1 MDNNRKSDIK
11 QYFRHFRVPFII
23 TAVLLVIWL
32 IGTFAFKHGE
42 NVTYVSGNTE
52 RVYGSQRV
60 FDFGDQLTDD
70 EESELSAK
78 ISEAESLTA
87 LDIVIVTL
95 NESLENYEPEY
106 RSKYTMEIT
115 PDKYVMVYADKF
127 WEDGKFGFDKP
138 QVLNGKTDSGD
149 GVILVD
155 NVYRE
160 ADGHIYTWMGTT
172 GKAQE
177 RYSDYDI
184 DYCLDVFYEEV
195 EYDYYQACVDFVEQ
209 IVKDNT
215 SSYNEFEGLLEAFF
229 DILVIISLVVT
240 LVYFLAHKS
249 SKAAANTVKNETYLE
264 GMPEFPIREDHF
276 IRKSVTKTRIDT
288 SSGGGGGGHGGG
300 GGSHISGGGGSHG
313 GGGHSR

>member
-1 MDNNRKSDIK
+1 MDTNRKADIK
-11 QYFRHFRVPFII
+11 QYFRNFRVPLII
-23 TAVLLVIWL
+23 TGVLLVIWL
-32 IGTFAFKHGE
+32 IGTVAFPHE
-42 NVTYVSGNTE
+42 EAVTYVSGNTE

-60 FDFGDQLTDD
+60 FDYGDQLTGE
-70 EESELSAK
+70 EESKLEAK

-95 NESLENYEPEY
+95 NESLENYELEY

-127 WEDGKFGFDKP
+127 WEDGKFGFDKH
-138 QVLNGKTDSGD
+138 QVLNGQTDSGD

-160 ADGHIYTWMGTT
+160 ADGSIYTWMGTT

-177 RYSDYDI
+177 RYSSYDI
-184 DYCLDVFYEEV
+184 DHCLDVFYEEV
-195 EYDYYQACVDFVEQ
+195 EYDYYRACVDFVEQ

-215 SSYNEFEGLLEAFF
+215 SSHNEFQGLLEEFF
-229 DILVIISLVVT
+229 GIAVIIALVVT
-240 LVYFLAHKS
+240 LVYFLIHKS

-264 GMPEFPIREDHF
+264 GMPEFPIREDRF
-276 IRKSVTKTRIDT
+276 IRKSVTKTRIET
-288 SSGGGGGGHGGG
+288 SSGGPGGGGGGGG
-300 GGSHISGGGGSHG
+300 HISGGGGSHG

>member
-1 MDNNRKSDIK
+1 MDNNRKADIK
-11 QYFRHFRVPFII
+11 QYFHNFRVPLII
-23 TAVLLVIWL
+23 TGVLLIIWL
-32 IGTFAFKHGE
+32 IGTFVIPHEEA
-42 NVTYVSGNTE
+42 VTYVSGNTE

-60 FDFGDQLTDD
+60 FDYGDQLTND
-70 EESELSAK
+70 EESKLEAK

-106 RSKYTMEIT
+106 RSRYTMEIT
-115 PDKYVMVYADKF
+115 PEKYVMVYADKF

-155 NVYRE
+155 NVFRE
-160 ADGHIYTWMGTT
+160 ADGNIYTWMGTS
-172 GKAQE
+172 GKAQD
-177 RYSDYDI
+177 RYSEYDI

-195 EYDYYQACVDFVEQ
+195 EYDYYQACADFVDE

-215 SSYNEFEGLLEAFF
+215 SSHNDFDGLLESFF
-229 DILVIISLVVT
+229 GLAAIVALAVT
-240 LVYFLAHKS
+240 LVYFLTHKS
-249 SKAAANTVKNETYLE
+249 SKAAVNTVKNETYLE
-264 GMPEFPIREDHF
+264 GMPDFTIREDRF
-276 IRKSVTKTRIDT
+276 IRKSVTKTRIET
-288 SSGGGGGGHGGG
+288 SSSSGGSHGGG
-300 GGSHISGGGGSHG
+300 GGHISGGGGSHG